1 MSLYKLIDSKV
12 TDWAE
17 VVVCLFDHCNLTCSF
32 CPQEH
37 DSLIGT
43 TKEEIL
49 SKSKIISKWINEN
62 AKTKYFKIHLMGG
75 EVFQDIWISK
85 KYLDIYEELME
96 RIQNDLSR
104 KDEIHVVFNFIT
116 NLVFDQTDTVLEF
129 LNKHNLKIS
138 ISYDPQGRFNTRQ
151 LEVFKRNVETFK
163 NKIEMISL
171 VMSQQNIKAITNGD
185 EYFDYLYSN
194 FICDFDSFLPS
205 VKTTIHMMP
214 KESEVLKFNKFLID
228 NYPKCLNVRPFLEDE
243 IQLKMS
249 CTRGNSLTVLRD
261 NTVPRGC
268 SGAYYLTNGVNE
280 SVSKDPFS
288 VKISLNFF
296 EKYNCFECEYFKR
309 CPFTCFIKED
319 YEKLVR
325 DVDGC
330 LIKKTFEYVNE
341 KKSKT
346 IILKPSSC

>member
-1 MSLYKLIDSKV
+1 MSLYKLISSKV
-12 TDWAE
+12 IDWAE
-17 VVVCLFDHCNLTCSF
+17 IVVCLFDHCNLTCSF

-43 TKEEIL
+43 KQQEIL
-49 SKSKIISKWINEN
+49 SKSHIISKWINEN
-62 AKTKYFKIHLMGG
+62 TKTRYFKIHLMGG
-75 EVFQDIWISK
+75 ELFQDMWISQGH
-85 KYLDIYEELME
+85 LDTYEELMKQIE
-96 RIQNDLSR
+96 EQVSR
-104 KDEIHVVFNFIT
+104 KDITLIFNFVT
-116 NLVFDQTDTVLEF
+116 NLVFDQTDPVLNF
-129 LNKHNLKIS
+129 LDKHDLKIS
-138 ISYDPQGRFNTRQ
+138 ISYDPKGRFNNQQ
-151 LEVFKRNVETFK
+151 LGVFKHNVEIFK
-163 NKIEMISL
+163 NKIEMVSL

-194 FICDFDSFLPS
+194 FTCDFDSFLPS
-205 VKTTIHMMP
+205 VKTTMHMMP
-214 KESEVLKFNKFLID
+214 KESEVLNFNKLLID
-228 NYPKCLNVRPFLEDE
+228 KYPKCLNVQPFVEE
-243 IQLKMS
+243 TEQLKMG

-261 NTVPRGC
+261 NTVPEGC
-268 SGAYYLTNGVNE
+268 SGAYYLNNGVNE

-330 LIKKTFEYVNE
+330 LIKKTFEYAE
-341 KKSKT
+341 EKSKT
-346 IILKPSSC
+346 IFLKPAPR